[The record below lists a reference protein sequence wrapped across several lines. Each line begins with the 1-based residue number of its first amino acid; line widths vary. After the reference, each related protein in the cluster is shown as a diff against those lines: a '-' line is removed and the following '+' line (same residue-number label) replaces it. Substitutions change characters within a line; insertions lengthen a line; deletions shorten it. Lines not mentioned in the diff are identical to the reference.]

1 MFFKFG
7 YELHQLLFSSLNI
20 TSVTGLI
27 GVSAVTVVLVLILE
41 ASKVAL
47 AHSKFY
53 SAILRPNDR
62 PDCFTD
68 DMFLVET
75 QSPSNSIRYFWLG
88 VELGFYIIEL
98 ILGYVIMLIVMTYN
112 GYLMLS
118 VLLGSGIGYFLGAEV
133 IRKLSRN
140 ERENSSLTSSTEAI
154 SESVREEQE
163 NKCCSGDASS
173 EAETKY

>member
-1 MFFKFG
+1 MSRWCPWCSSIIFDTHICYLLTIAWIFYLPVQQKKWNLYSVHKLWFFWLTMFFKFG

-20 TSVTGLI
+20 TSVTGPWKEVIDYLLSLIKWNNISTFISGLI

-75 QSPSNSIRYFWLG
+75 QSPSNSIRF
-88 VELGFYIIEL
+88 
-98 ILGYVIMLIVMTYN
+98 
-112 GYLMLS
+112 
-118 VLLGSGIGYFLGAEV
+118 
-133 IRKLSRN
+133 
-140 ERENSSLTSSTEAI
+140 
-154 SESVREEQE
+154 
-163 NKCCSGDASS
+163 
-173 EAETKY
+173 